1 MEFTDSQVR
10 RLKELGVDTPERVE
24 AAVARLAQAVDVAG
38 LSQNALFQ
46 RIEKQAIAA
55 TRADIA
61 DLLERRHQP
70 SLLTLEQQISDALEG
85 AGFTRVVTP
94 TVISAAHLDKM
105 SVTEDKPLRKQV
117 FWLDDKSCLRPMLAP
132 GLYVVSRKLMQ
143 MVPLPLRVFEIGSC
157 FRKESEGQR
166 HLSEFTMV
174 DLVEW
179 GTPVEER
186 EQRLAEMMDL
196 VLMAAGL
203 RGTGTEE
210 DVSVVY
216 GEGVDSVDANG
227 LELASSS
234 MGPHP
239 LDAAWGIDCTWVG
252 VGFGLERLLQSRQGR
267 TSIHPYARSLT
278 YLDGD
283 TLNIK

>member
-38 LSQNALFQ
+38 LSQSALFQ

-143 MVPLPLRVFEIGSC
+143 MAPLPLRVF
-157 FRKESEGQR
+157 
-166 HLSEFTMV
+166 
-174 DLVEW
+174 
-179 GTPVEER
+179 
-186 EQRLAEMMDL
+186 
-196 VLMAAGL
+196 
-203 RGTGTEE
+203 
-210 DVSVVY
+210 
-216 GEGVDSVDANG
+216 
-227 LELASSS
+227 
-234 MGPHP
+234 
-239 LDAAWGIDCTWVG
+239 
-252 VGFGLERLLQSRQGR
+252 
-267 TSIHPYARSLT
+267 
-278 YLDGD
+278 
-283 TLNIK
+283 